1 MGNLSVPSISIEV
14 LGLLKGEG
22 GQNDNICLLLVL
34 YLCLQREGVKNLWKC
49 AYVIYECLPRQWDR
63 DSGPLQQVEVE
74 EPVVQALS
82 QDLGMKN
89 FEFVWLEE
97 NYV

>member
-1 MGNLSVPSISIEV
+1 MLLSMF
-14 LGLLKGEG
+14 
-22 GQNDNICLLLVL
+22 
-34 YLCLQREGVKNLWKC
+34 KNK
-49 AYVIYECLPRQWDR
+49 YVIYEYLSRQWDR

-89 FEFVWLEE
+89 FKVEWLE
-97 NYV
+97 